1 MYSNYYFCAIHFS
14 KVRESAGLHIRK
26 IRTGI
31 IFSLVLAFVVMTGVA
46 LYADIPQMFNA
57 LARFH
62 WAYLPLILAL
72 TLFNYLCRFFKWQYF
87 LKRLTLHVPWV
98 KSLLIFLSGLSMA
111 ITPGKVG
118 ELLKSYMLKNTNGAS
133 ISRTSPIIVA
143 ERLSDG
149 LAMLVLAATG
159 LALYRFSW
167 AILLVLLALGLG
179 GILLIQNRPLSLA
192 VLSVGERLPLMA
204 RFAHLV
210 RDFYESSYTL
220 LQWRPLLLAVCI
232 GVISWSGECVAL
244 YFVFLGLG
252 ITPGPDLLLK
262 SIFILSVS
270 SLIGSASGL
279 PGGLGTAD
287 GSMLGLTRLLVTT
300 SATIGGAA
308 TLLIRLCTLWFGL
321 GVGVIALLLF
331 RLTQHNS
338 IPLRQEDAWGQKHLP
353 GEHETLSTLP
363 AYEREI
369 GFQPAPAT
377 ASARDGDNTI

>member
-1 MYSNYYFCAIHFS
+1 M
-14 KVRESAGLHIRK
+14 GLHIRK

-31 IFSLVLAFVVMTGVA
+31 LFSLVLAFVVMTGVA
-46 LYADIPQMFNA
+46 LYADVPLMFSA
-57 LARFH
+57 LARFR
-62 WAYLPLILAL
+62 WEYLPLILAL

-87 LKRLTLHVPWV
+87 LKRLELHVPWV

-118 ELLKSYMLKNTNGAS
+118 ELLKSYLLKNTNGAP
-133 ISRTSPIIVA
+133 ISRTSPIIMA

-149 LAMLVLAATG
+149 LAMLILAATG
-159 LALYRFSW
+159 LVLYRFSW
-167 AILLVLLALGLG
+167 AVLLVLLVLGSG
-179 GILLIQNRPLSLA
+179 GIILIQNRTLSLA
-192 VLSVGERLPLMA
+192 A
-204 RFAHLV
+204 
-210 RDFYESSYTL
+210 
-220 LQWRPLLLAVCI
+220 LLLAVCI

-321 GVGVIALLLF
+321 GLGVIALLIF
-331 RLTQHNS
+331 RVTQHTGM
-338 IPLRQEDAWGQKHLP
+338 PLRQGDVWKEKHLP
-353 GEHETLSTLP
+353 GLEHKT
-363 AYEREI
+363 
-369 GFQPAPAT
+369 
-377 ASARDGDNTI
+377 SARDGDKAI